1 MFGMPA
7 PQNINFLPFLRY
19 ASRAKEVTNAAQRN
33 ADNKEIA
40 RLKAVSSTVLRIFVH
55 L

>member
-1 MFGMPA
+1 MSDF
-7 PQNINFLPFLRY
+7 NNRY

-40 RLKAVSSTVLRIFVH
+40 RLKAVRNFQFSVKYF
-55 L
+55 

>member
-1 MFGMPA
+1 MSDF
-7 PQNINFLPFLRY
+7 NNRY

-40 RLKAVSSTVLRIFVH
+40 RLKAVRSLEFEIKRF
-55 L
+55 